1 MKIAL
6 VRKEFNEL
14 HGGAERYA
22 VNLANGLADFGHDVH
37 IFCGRSEIK
46 ENSNI
51 TVHKVPYFKTP
62 SPLKNLSFSRNSAKL
77 ILQESFDIVNGLA
90 QIFPQDIYRVGDPL
104 HINCMQAFS
113 PIPRKRMIKYLNP
126 RHLALLYIERNI
138 FKNVNYK
145 RIVANSRMSKAQV
158 AHYYNVPEE
167 KITVI
172 HNGVDLNKFNID
184 EKQDLRRS
192 IRKNLGIKK
201 DETVLLFAGNDFK
214 RKGLQFAMQCAANLI
229 KKGLKVKLLIAGR
242 QKAGPY
248 LRLVRKNGYADN
260 IIFLGHVEKIV
271 SVFCAS
277 DMFILPTFYDP
288 FSNVCLEAMA
298 CGLPVITTRLNGASE
313 IIEDRD
319 TGIVVDSPWHLED
332 MIAAAAS
339 VIENN
344 SSGLKEMSEK
354 AVLAARQNPVEK
366 NIQETEKVYQEVMK
380 EKGVC

>member
-6 VRKEFNEL
+6 VRKEFNAL

-22 VNLANGLADFGHDVH
+22 VNLANGLAELGHDVH
-37 IFCGRSEIK
+37 IFCGKSEMK
-46 ENSNI
+46 EKNNI
-51 TVHKVPYFKTP
+51 TVHKVSYLKTP

-77 ILQESFDIVNGLA
+77 IAKESFDIVNGLA

-104 HINCMQAFS
+104 HINCLQAFS
-113 PIPRKRMIKYLNP
+113 PNPVKRGIKYLNP
-126 RHLALLYIERNI
+126 RHLALLYIEKNI
-138 FKNVNYK
+138 FKQGNYK
-145 RIVANSRMSKAQV
+145 RIITNSRMSKVQV

-167 KITVI
+167 KITVV
-172 HNGVDLNKFNID
+172 HNGVDLNKFNPD
-184 EKQDLRRS
+184 EKQGIRQS
-192 IRKNLGIKK
+192 IRKNLGIKN
-201 DETVLLFAGNDFK
+201 DESVLLFAGNDFR

-260 IIFLGHVEKIV
+260 FLFLGHVEKIE

-277 DMFILPTFYDP
+277 DMFVLPTFYDP

-298 CGLPVITTRLNGASE
+298 CGLPVMTTRLNGAAE
-313 IIEDRD
+313 IIEDRVS
-319 TGIVVDSPWHLED
+319 GILVDSPWDLEE
-332 MIAAAAS
+332 MITAASS

-366 NIQETEKVYQEVMK
+366 NIQETEKVYLEVMK

>member
-22 VNLANGLADFGHDVH
+22 VNLAKGMAELGHDVH
-37 IFCGRSEIK
+37 VFCGK
-46 ENSNI
+46 NNMKKKNNI
-51 TVHKVPYFKTP
+51 TVHKVSYLKTP
-62 SPLKNLSFSRNSAKL
+62 SPVKNLSFSKNSAKL
-77 ILQESFDIVNGLA
+77 IAKENFDIVNGLA

-104 HINCMQAFS
+104 HINWLRTFS
-113 PIPRKRMIKYLNP
+113 SNPVKKVMKYLNP
-126 RHLALLYIERNI
+126 RDLALLYIEKNI
-138 FKNVNYK
+138 FKQGNYK
-145 RIVANSRMSKAQV
+145 RIITNSHMSKAQV
-158 AHYYNVPEE
+158 VHYYNVPEE
-167 KITVI
+167 KIKVV
-172 HNGVDLNKFNID
+172 HNGVDLNKFNSD
-184 EKQDLRRS
+184 EKPGLRKS

-201 DETVLLFAGNDFK
+201 DEVILLFAGNDFR
-214 RKGLQFAMQCAANLI
+214 RKGLQFAMQCVANLI

-260 IIFLGHVEKIV
+260 ILFLGHVEKIE

-298 CGLPVITTRLNGASE
+298 CGLPVITTRLNGAAE
-313 IIEDRD
+313 IIEDKVS
-319 TGIVVDSPWHLED
+319 GFVVDSPLQIEE
-332 MIAAAAS
+332 MVTAAAA

-354 AVLAARQNPVEK
+354 AVLAARQNPVKK
-366 NIQETEKVYQEVMK
+366 NISETEKVYLEVLK
-380 EKGVC
+380 EKGAC

>member
-6 VRKEFNEL
+6 VRKEFNAL

-22 VNLANGLADFGHDVH
+22 VNLANGLAELGHDVH
-37 IFCGRSEIK
+37 IFCGKSEMK
-46 ENSNI
+46 EKNNI
-51 TVHKVPYFKTP
+51 TVHKVSYLKTP

-77 ILQESFDIVNGLA
+77 IAKESFDIVNGLA

-104 HINCMQAFS
+104 HINCLQAFS
-113 PIPRKRMIKYLNP
+113 PNPVKRGIKYLNP
-126 RHLALLYIERNI
+126 RHLALLYIEKNI
-138 FKNVNYK
+138 FKQGNYK
-145 RIVANSRMSKAQV
+145 RIITNSRMSKAQV

-167 KITVI
+167 KITVV
-172 HNGVDLNKFNID
+172 HNGVDLNKFNPD
-184 EKQDLRRS
+184 EKQGLRQS
-192 IRKNLGIKK
+192 IRKNLGIKN
-201 DETVLLFAGNDFK
+201 DESVLLFAGNDFR

-260 IIFLGHVEKIV
+260 FLFLGHVEKIEY
-271 SVFCAS
+271 VFCAS
-277 DMFILPTFYDP
+277 DMFVLPTFYDP

-298 CGLPVITTRLNGASE
+298 CGLPVMTTRLNGAAE
-313 IIEDRD
+313 IIEDRVS
-319 TGIVVDSPWHLED
+319 GILVDSPWDLEE
-332 MIAAAAS
+332 MITAASS

-344 SSGLKEMSEK
+344 SSGLKEMSKK

-366 NIQETEKVYQEVMK
+366 NIQEIEKVYMEVMK

>member
-22 VNLANGLADFGHDVH
+22 VNLARGLAALGHDVH
-37 IFCGRSEIK
+37 VFCGKSSMK
-46 ENSNI
+46 EKSNI
-51 TVHKVPYFKTP
+51 TVHEVLYLKTP
-62 SPLKNLSFSRNSAKL
+62 SPVKNLSFSKNSAKL
-77 ILQESFDIVNGLA
+77 IAEENFDIVNGLA

-104 HINCMQAFS
+104 HVNCLKTFYPNPLKKVIN
-113 PIPRKRMIKYLNP
+113 YLNP
-126 RHLALLYIERNI
+126 RHLALLYIEKNI
-138 FKNVNYK
+138 FKQGNYK
-145 RIVANSRMSKAQV
+145 RIITNSHMSKAQV
-158 AHYYNVPEE
+158 SHYYNVPEE
-167 KITVI
+167 KIKVV
-172 HNGVDLNKFNID
+172 HNGVDLNKFNSD
-184 EKQDLRRS
+184 EKLGLRKS

-201 DETVLLFAGNDFK
+201 DETVLFFAGNDFK

-242 QKAGPY
+242 QKSGPY
-248 LRLVRKNGYADN
+248 LRLVRKNGYVNN
-260 IIFLGHVEKIV
+260 ILFLGHVEKIE

-298 CGLPVITTRLNGASE
+298 CGLPVITTRLNGAAE
-313 IIEDRD
+313 IIEDKVS
-319 TGIVVDSPWHLED
+319 GIVVDSPWQLEE
-332 MIAAAAS
+332 MIAGVSS

-344 SSGLKEMSEK
+344 SCGLKEMSEK
-354 AVLAARQNPVEK
+354 ALLAARQNPVEK
-366 NIQETEKVYQEVMK
+366 NISETEKVYLEVMK

>member
-6 VRKEFNEL
+6 VRKEFNAL

-22 VNLANGLADFGHDVH
+22 VNLANGLAELGHDVH
-37 IFCGRSEIK
+37 IFCGKSEMK
-46 ENSNI
+46 EKNNI
-51 TVHKVPYFKTP
+51 TVHKVSYLKTP

-77 ILQESFDIVNGLA
+77 IAKESFDIVNGLA

-104 HINCMQAFS
+104 HINCLQAFS
-113 PIPRKRMIKYLNP
+113 PNPVKRGIKYLNP
-126 RHLALLYIERNI
+126 RHLALLYIEKNI
-138 FKNVNYK
+138 FKQGNYK
-145 RIVANSRMSKAQV
+145 RIITNSRMSKAQV
-158 AHYYNVPEE
+158 THYYNVPEE
-167 KITVI
+167 KITVV
-172 HNGVDLNKFNID
+172 HNGVDLNKFNPE
-184 EKQDLRRS
+184 EKQGLRRS
-192 IRKNLGIKK
+192 IRKNLGIKN
-201 DETVLLFAGNDFK
+201 DDSVLLFAGNDFR

-260 IIFLGHVEKIV
+260 FLFLGHVEKIE

-277 DMFILPTFYDP
+277 DMFVLPTFYDP

-298 CGLPVITTRLNGASE
+298 SGLPVMTTRLNGAAE
-313 IIEDRD
+313 IIEDRVS
-319 TGIVVDSPWHLED
+319 GILVDSPWDLEE
-332 MIAAAAS
+332 MITAASS

-344 SSGLKEMSEK
+344 SSGLKEMSKK

-366 NIQETEKVYQEVMK
+366 NIQETEKVYMEVMK